1 MWIREIIMNILD
13 FSIVALYLGALL
25 VMGFMLREQTN
36 KSDYFLGGKSLGWKP
51 LALSVMAT
59 QLSAISFIS
68 APAFVGL
75 REGGGMQWL
84 SYELG
89 VPLAMI
95 LILATILPKLYKSGI
110 VSIYDYLEMRFG
122 RSTRVLISVVFQFSR
137 AFATGIMIYAVSLIL
152 QGTMGIEAWQAIVL
166 TGVITVLYSL
176 QGGMKAVVY
185 GDAIQMII
193 IVLGTI
199 ACIGFGLYHLGGV
212 DTFIANVDS
221 SRLEAIKFD
230 SFGFSGDGFGFLPMI
245 FGGVV
250 LYASYYG
257 CDQTQAQ
264 RALSAKDPK
273 NLRYMILANGVVR
286 FPITILYCVSGL
298 IVGTLAMSNPE
309 FLAKIP
315 ADNPD
320 WMMPI
325 FILDYLPHGL
335 IGLLVVAILSAAMSS
350 LSSAINSLSAVSI
363 EDYSRISNKE
373 LDQPTYLKLAK
384 YLGLIWGA
392 ITLILSLYAGDI
404 APTIIEA
411 INKVGSLFYG
421 PILAVFLI
429 AVVSKRSAA
438 LHANIGLISGV
449 LINLLVSVFAPDV
462 FWFWWNFIGFVATAV
477 ITLTT
482 SIAIPREVNEVA
494 KAQNAETISNSIL
507 TGKDIVMLLS
517 MFVVMVLICLAIPS
531 IFSWALTHGF

>member
-1 MWIREIIMNILD
+1 MNIID
-13 FSIVALYLGALL
+13 YGIVVLYLGALL
-25 VMGFMLREQTN
+25 VMGFMFRTQTN

-59 QLSAISFIS
+59 QLSAISFVS

-95 LILATILPKLYKSGI
+95 LLLATILPKLYGAGI
-110 VSIYDYLEMRFG
+110 VSIYDYLETRFG
-122 RSTRVLISVVFQFSR
+122 RSTRVLISIVFQFSR

-152 QGTMGIEAWQAIVL
+152 QGTMGIEAWQAIML

-185 GDAIQMII
+185 GDAVQMII

-212 DTFIANVDS
+212 DTFLANVDS
-221 SRLEAIKFD
+221 TRLTAIKFD
-230 SFGFSGDGFGFLPMI
+230 SVGFSGDGFGFLPMI

-264 RALSAKDPK
+264 RALSAKNHE
-273 NLRYMILANGVVR
+273 NLRYMMLANGIIR
-286 FPITILYCVSGL
+286 FPVTLLYCFSGL
-298 IVGTLAMSNPE
+298 IVGTLAMSDAS

-315 ADNPD
+315 SDNPD
-320 WMMPI
+320 WMMPV
-325 FILDYLPHGL
+325 FILNYLPHGL
-335 IGLLVVAILSAAMSS
+335 IGLLVVAILAAAMSS
-350 LSSAINSLSAVSI
+350 LSSAINSLAAVTI
-363 EDYSRISNKE
+363 EDYSRITNKE
-373 LDQPTYLKLAK
+373 LPQESYLKLAK
-384 YLGLIWGA
+384 YMGLVWGVV
-392 ITLILSLYAGDI
+392 TLVLSLYAGNI

-421 PILAVFLI
+421 PILAVFLM
-429 AVVSKRSAA
+429 AVLSKRCSA
-438 LHANIGLISGV
+438 LHVNVGLISGV
-449 LINLLVSVFAPDV
+449 LLNLIISMLFPEI
-462 FWFWWNFIGFVATAV
+462 FWFWWNFIGFVV
-477 ITLTT
+477 T
-482 SIAIPREVNEVA
+482 SIIALIMSRAMPQEVNAFTHVD
-494 KAQNAETISNSIL
+494 NANNQKQSIL
-507 TGKDIVMLLS
+507 TRNDTLILLGMFTS
-517 MFVVMVLICLAIPS
+517 MVAICLAIPYV
-531 IFSWALTHGF
+531 FS

>member
-1 MWIREIIMNILD
+1 MNIID
-13 FSIVALYLGALL
+13 YGIVVLYLAALL
-25 VMGFMLREQTN
+25 VMGFMFRTQTN

-59 QLSAISFIS
+59 QLSAISFVS

-95 LILATILPKLYKSGI
+95 LLLATILPKLYRAGV

-122 RSTRVLISVVFQFSR
+122 RSTRVLISIVFQFSR

-152 QGTMGIEAWQAIVL
+152 QGTMGIEAWQAILL

-185 GDAIQMII
+185 GDAIQMVI

-212 DTFIANVDS
+212 DTFLANVDS
-221 SRLEAIKFD
+221 SRLTAIKFE
-230 SFGFSGDGFGFLPMI
+230 SVGFSGDGFGFLPMI

-264 RALSAKDPK
+264 RALSAKNTQ

-286 FPITILYCVSGL
+286 FPITLLYCLSGL
-298 IVGTLAMSNPE
+298 IVGTLAMSDST

-315 ADNPD
+315 SDNPD
-320 WMMPI
+320 WMMPV
-325 FILDYLPHGL
+325 FILNYLPHGL
-335 IGLLVVAILSAAMSS
+335 IGLLVVAILAAAMSS
-350 LSSAINSLSAVSI
+350 LSSAINSLAAVTI
-363 EDYSRISNKE
+363 EDYSRITNKDLPQE
-373 LDQPTYLKLAK
+373 SYLKLAK
-384 YLGLIWGA
+384 YMGLVWGV
-392 ITLILSLYAGDI
+392 ITLVLSLYAGNI

-421 PILAVFLI
+421 PILAVFLM
-429 AVVSKRSAA
+429 AVMSKRCTA
-438 LHANIGLISGV
+438 LHVNIGLISGV
-449 LINLLVSVFAPDV
+449 LLNLLISMLLPEI
-462 FWFWWNFIGFVATAV
+462 FWFWWNFIGFVVTSV
-477 ITLTT
+477 IAF
-482 SIAIPREVNEVA
+482 IASRAFPRVVKLQDKSE
-494 KAQNAETISNSIL
+494 QLDTQGQSIL
-507 TGKDIVMLLS
+507 TRKDTILLLGMFAS
-517 MFVVMVLICLAIPS
+517 MVAICLAIPH
-531 IFSWALTHGF
+531 IFA